1 MIRRL
6 IDFSLDHRLV
16 VVCLWALLVAWGIH
30 SAVRL
35 PIDAVPDIT
44 TIQVQVLT
52 DSPGLAPEEVEQFV
66 TFPVE
71 TAMSGL
77 PRLEE
82 VRSLTKFG
90 LSVVTVVFEEGTDIY
105 WARQQVSERL
115 AEAREEIP
123 GGYGEPGLAPITTG
137 LGEVYHFEVV
147 GTPRC
152 APEGPDTP
160 ECWSLMELRSILDWI
175 VAPPLRAVPGVVE
188 VNAFGG
194 EVKTFQATL
203 DPERLVAHGLGVE
216 EVERAIRSNHMNAGG
231 GYVPFGGEQYVIRGE
246 GLIGSLEDLAKVVVA
261 SEEGTPVYVQDV
273 AELELA
279 PLLRQG
285 AVTRDGNRE
294 AVAGIVL
301 MLLGENSRAVA
312 ERVDARVEEIERT
325 LPAGV
330 TIDTYYDRSDL
341 VRRTLRT
348 VAINLAEGGL
358 LVVVVL
364 LLLIGS
370 LRAGLLVAS
379 VIPLSMLVAFSAMRW
394 AGVSGNLMSLGAID
408 FGLIVDGAVVVVDS
422 VLRTLRARRDE
433 VNVSDLETIRTA
445 VHQVARP
452 VVFGVTIIIL
462 VYVPILTLRGIEGKM
477 FRPMALTVGF
487 ALAASLLCALTLVPA
502 LSTWL
507 LPGAR
512 FKEPFLYRWCRRL
525 YLPVLDRAL
534 AHRKTTFA
542 LAGALFLASLGFAP
556 FLGAEFIPTLD
567 EGAIAMHIQRLPSI
581 SLDRSNQVSRM
592 AERVILEEF
601 PDEVETVIS
610 RTGRPEVALDPMGVE
625 IGDTFVML
633 YPKDRWRF
641 DAKEDLVQ
649 AMHDAL
655 EAQVPGAK
663 FAFTQPIELRFAELI
678 GGVRSD
684 VAIHLYGSDLD
695 LLRDKAEEIAAV
707 VRTVPGA
714 ADVAAEQI
722 QGLPRLRVTIDREA
736 IARYGVSVAEVFRV
750 LEALGGLQVGTVL
763 EDGMRFPIQVRFP
776 ERVRTDPRSL
786 ADLRVAAPPRSPG
799 GEPRMIPLD
808 QLTTV
813 EVTEG
818 PAQINRQRVSRRI
831 AVEANVRGRDLASF
845 VADARAAVEEGVELP
860 TGWSLSWGGQFENL
874 QEASRRLVFLVP
886 VVLLL
891 IFVLL
896 YSAFGSGRLAT
907 LVFLNVPLALSGGL
921 FALAIRGYPFS
932 ISAAV
937 GFIALFGI
945 AVLNGV
951 VLIEHI
957 GAGRRTGLSPLAAA
971 REGAQV
977 RLRAVLMTASTDI
990 IGFLPMALAT
1000 SAGAEVQRPLAT
1012 VVVGGLVTATLLTL
1026 LVLPAVYSRFGVSA
1040 REELPGRRAS
1050 PSEAERSGADPS
1062 GKEALP

>member
-6 IDFSLDHRLV
+6 VDFSLDHRLV
-16 VVCLWALLVAWGIH
+16 VVVLWTLLVALGIH

-35 PIDAVPDIT
+35 PIDAVPDVT
-44 TIQVQVLT
+44 NVQVQVLT

-77 PRLEE
+77 PRIEV

-90 LSVVTVVFEEGTDIY
+90 LSVVTVVFEEGTDVY

-123 GGYGEPGLAPITTG
+123 EGFGEPALAPITTG
-137 LGEVYHFEVV
+137 LGEIYHFEVA
-147 GTPRC
+147 GEPRC
-152 APEGPDTP
+152 PPRGPDTP
-160 ECWSLMELRSILDWI
+160 DCWSLMELRSILDWT
-175 VAPPLRAVPGVVE
+175 VTPQLRAVPGVVE

-194 EVKTFQATL
+194 EVKTYQATL
-203 DPERLVAHGLGVE
+203 DPERLVAHGLGVG
-216 EVERAIRSNHMNAGG
+216 EVVAAIRANHLNAGG
-231 GYVPFGGEQYVIRGE
+231 GYVPFGGEQYIVRGE
-246 GLIGSLEDLAKVVVA
+246 GLIGSLDDLGRVVMA
-261 SEEGTPVYVQDV
+261 NDGGTPVYLRDV

-285 AVTRDGNRE
+285 AVTRDGERE

-312 ERVDARVEEIERT
+312 QRVDERVDEIEKT
-325 LPAGV
+325 LPDGV
-330 TIDTYYDRSDL
+330 SIDAYYDRSDL

-348 VAINLAEGGL
+348 VATNLAEGGL
-358 LVVVVL
+358 LVIVVL

-408 FGLIVDGAVVVVDS
+408 FGLIVDGAVVVVDN
-422 VLRTLRARRDE
+422 VLRTLGERREETAVPALEKVRA
-433 VNVSDLETIRTA
+433 A

-452 VVFGVTIIIL
+452 VVFGVSIIIL
-462 VYVPILTLRGIEGKM
+462 VYVPILALRGIEGKM

-502 LSTWL
+502 LASWL

-512 FKEPFLYRWCRRL
+512 TREPLLYRWCRRI
-525 YLPVLDRAL
+525 YLPVLDAAL
-534 AHRKTTFA
+534 ARRKATFA
-542 LAGALFLASLGFAP
+542 AAAAVFVASLLVAP

-581 SLDRSNQVSRM
+581 SLESSNEVSLM
-592 AERVILEEF
+592 AERVIVEEF
-601 PDEVETVIS
+601 SDEVDTVVS

-633 YPKDRWRF
+633 RSKDSWRYET
-641 DAKEDLVQ
+641 KEELVE
-649 AMHDAL
+649 AMHEEL

-678 GGVRSD
+678 AGVRSD
-684 VAIHLYGSDLD
+684 VAVHLYGSDLD
-695 LLRDKAEEIAAV
+695 LLRSKAEEIAAV
-707 VRTVPGA
+707 LRAVPGA

-722 QGLPRLRVTIDREA
+722 HGLPRLRVIIDREA
-736 IARYGVSVAEVFRV
+736 VARHGLSAAEVFRV
-750 LEALGGLQVGTVL
+750 LEALGGIRVGTVL
-763 EDGMRFPIQVRFP
+763 EGAMRFPIQVRFP
-776 ERVRTDPRSL
+776 ERTRLDPRRL
-786 ADLRVAAPPRSPG
+786 GELRVAAPAADPG
-799 GEPRMIPLD
+799 GPPRMIPLD
-808 QLTTV
+808 QLATI
-813 EVTEG
+813 EVAEG

-845 VADARAAVEEGVELP
+845 VAEAREAVEREVELP
-860 TGWSLSWGGQFENL
+860 AGWSLSWGGQFENL
-874 QEASRRLVFLVP
+874 QEASRRLALLVP
-886 VVLLL
+886 AVLLL

-896 YSAFGSGRLAT
+896 YSAFGSGRLAL

-921 FALAIRGYPFS
+921 FALGLRGEPLS

-951 VLIEHI
+951 VLLQYVGERRR
-957 GAGRRTGLSPLAAA
+957 AGLTAPEAA
-971 REGAQV
+971 REGARV
-977 RLRAVLMTASTDI
+977 RLRAVLMTAATDI

-1012 VVVGGLVTATLLTL
+1012 VVVGGLVTSTLLTL
-1026 LVLPAVYSRFGVSA
+1026 LVLPAAYVRFGTPRA
-1040 REELPGRRAS
+1040 ERRAAAS
-1050 PSEAERSGADPS
+1050 
-1062 GKEALP
+1062 

>member
-1 MIRRL
+1 MLRRL

-16 VVCLWALLVAWGIH
+16 VVTLWGLLVAWGIH
-30 SAVRL
+30 SALRL

-44 TIQVQVLT
+44 TVQVQVLT

-77 PRLEE
+77 PRLDE

-115 AEAREEIP
+115 AEARETIP
-123 GGYGEPGLAPITTG
+123 EGYGEPGLAPITTG
-137 LGEVYHFEVV
+137 LGEIYHFEVA

-152 APEGPDTP
+152 APGAPDS
-160 ECWSLMELRSILDWI
+160 EDCWSLMELRSILDW
-175 VAPPLRAVPGVVE
+175 VVSPQLRAVPGVVE

-216 EVERAIRSNHMNAGG
+216 EVERAIHDNHLNAGG
-231 GYVPFGGEQYVIRGE
+231 GYVPFGGEQYVVRGE
-246 GLIGSLEDLAKVVVA
+246 GLIDSLEDLGQVVVA
-261 SEEGTPVYVQDV
+261 TEGGTPVYLRDL

-285 AVTRDGNRE
+285 AVTRDGERE

-301 MLLGENSRAVA
+301 MLLGENSRSVA
-312 ERVDARVEEIERT
+312 ERVDARVPEIERT
-325 LPAGV
+325 LPEGV

-358 LVVVVL
+358 LVVLVL

-394 AGVSGNLMSLGAID
+394 TGVSGNLMSLGAID
-408 FGLIVDGAVVVVDS
+408 FGLIVDAAVVVVDS
-422 VLRTLRARRDE
+422 VLQTLRGRRDE
-433 VNVSDLETIRTA
+433 THGSDLEKVREA
-445 VHQVARP
+445 VHRVARP
-452 VVFGVTIIIL
+452 VVFGVSIIIL
-462 VYVPILTLRGIEGKM
+462 VYGPILALRGIEGKM
-477 FRPMALTVGF
+477 FRPMALTVSF
-487 ALAASLLCALTLVPA
+487 ALAASLLCALTLVPVLA
-502 LSTWL
+502 TWL

-512 FKEPFLYRWCRRL
+512 FREPLLYRWCRRL
-525 YLPVLDRAL
+525 YRPLLERAL
-534 AHRKTTFA
+534 AHHRRTFA
-542 LAGALFLASLGFAP
+542 AAAGVFVASLAVAP

-567 EGAIAMHIQRLPSI
+567 EGAVAMHIQRLPSI
-581 SLDRSNQVSRM
+581 SLEASNEVSLM
-592 AERVILEEF
+592 AEEVVVEEF
-601 PDEVETVIS
+601 PDEVETIVS

-625 IGDTFVML
+625 IGDTFVIL
-633 YPKDRWRF
+633 RPKDRWRF
-641 DAKEDLVQ
+641 ETKEELVE

-655 EAQVPGAK
+655 EKQVPGAR

-714 ADVAAEQI
+714 ADVAPEQI

-736 IARYGVSVAEVFRV
+736 IGRVGVSAAEVFRV
-750 LEALGGLQVGTVL
+750 LEALGGIRVGTVL
-763 EDGMRFPIQVRFP
+763 EDGMRFPIQIRFP
-776 ERVRTDPRSL
+776 ERVRSDPRTL
-786 ADLRVAAPPRSPG
+786 ADLRIAAPPTTAG
-799 GEPRMIPLD
+799 GAPRMIPLD
-808 QLTTV
+808 QLATI
-813 EVTEG
+813 EVAEG

-845 VADARAAVEEGVELP
+845 VAEARRAVAESVELP
-860 TGWSLSWGGQFENL
+860 AGWHLSWGGQFENL
-874 QEASRRLVFLVP
+874 QEASRRLAFVVP
-886 VVLLL
+886 MVLLV

-921 FALAIRGYPFS
+921 FALGIRGYPFS

-951 VLIEHI
+951 VLLDTI
-957 GAGRRTGLSPLAAA
+957 GQRRRAGLLPLAAA
-971 REGAQV
+971 REGADL

-1026 LVLPAVYSRFGVSA
+1026 VVLPAVYSRFGGPAGSGNP
-1040 REELPGRRAS
+1040 PGPAPHPGS
-1050 PSEAERSGADPS
+1050 S
-1062 GKEALP
+1062 

>member
-77 PRLEE
+77 PRLET

-90 LSVVTVVFEEGTDIY
+90 LSVVTVVFEEGTDVY

-115 AEAREEIP
+115 AEARESIP
-123 GGYGEPGLAPITTG
+123 AGHGEPRLAPITTG
-137 LGEVYHFEVV
+137 LGEIYHFEVA

-160 ECWSLMELRSILDWI
+160 DCWSLMELRSILDWI
-175 VAPPLRAVPGVVE
+175 VAPRIRAIPGVVE

-194 EVKTFQATL
+194 EVKTYQATL
-203 DPERLVAHGLGVE
+203 DPERLVAHGLGVDE
-216 EVERAIRSNHMNAGG
+216 IERAIRANHLNAGG

-246 GLIGSLEDLAKVVVA
+246 GLIDSLDDLGMVVVA
-261 SEEGTPVYVQDV
+261 SEDGTPVYLRDV
-273 AELELA
+273 AQLELA

-285 AVTRDGNRE
+285 AVTRDGERE

-312 ERVDARVEEIERT
+312 ERVDARVGEIEST
-325 LPAGV
+325 LPDGV
-330 TIDTYYDRSDL
+330 TLDTYYDRSDL

-348 VAINLAEGGL
+348 VATNLAEGGL

-408 FGLIVDGAVVVVDS
+408 FGLIVDAAVVVVDS
-422 VLRTLRARRDE
+422 VLRTLRARRG
-433 VNVSDLETIRTA
+433 ETDVAAVEKVRSA

-462 VYVPILTLRGIEGKM
+462 VYVPILALRGVEGKM

-512 FKEPFLYRWCRRL
+512 FREPLLYRACRRL
-525 YLPVLDRAL
+525 YLPLLDRAL
-534 AHRKTTFA
+534 AHRTLTFVT
-542 LAGALFLASLGFAP
+542 AGAVFLASLGVAP

-581 SLDRSNQVSRM
+581 SLERSNRVSM
-592 AERVILEEF
+592 LAERVIVEEF

-633 YPKDRWRF
+633 HPKEHWRF
-641 DAKEDLVQ
+641 DTKEELVE
-649 AMHDAL
+649 AMHDEL
-655 EAQVPGAK
+655 ERQVPGAK

-678 GGVRSD
+678 AGVRSD
-684 VAIHLYGSDLD
+684 VAVHLYGSDLD
-695 LLRDKAEEIAAV
+695 LLRAKAEEIAAV
-707 VRTVPGA
+707 LRTVPGA
-714 ADVAAEQI
+714 ADVTAEQV
-722 QGLPRLRVTIDREA
+722 QGLPRLRVTVDREA
-736 IARYGVSVAEVFRV
+736 VARHGLSAAEVFRV
-750 LEALGGLQVGTVL
+750 LEALGGIRVGTVL
-763 EDGMRFPIQVRFP
+763 EDGMRFPIQLRFP
-776 ERVRTDPRSL
+776 ERLRDDPLTL
-786 ADLRVAAPPRSPG
+786 ADLRVAAPPESPG
-799 GEPRMIPLD
+799 GPPRMIPLE
-808 QLTTV
+808 QLASI
-813 EVTEG
+813 EVAEG

-831 AVEANVRGRDLASF
+831 AVEANVRGRDLGSF
-845 VADARAAVEEGVELP
+845 VADARRAVEERVELP
-860 TGWSLSWGGQFENL
+860 SGWNLSWGGQFENL
-874 QEASRRLVFLVP
+874 QEASRRLAFLVP
-886 VVLLL
+886 MVLLL

-896 YSAFGSGRLAT
+896 YSAFGSGRLAA

-932 ISAAV
+932 ISAAI

-951 VLIEHI
+951 VLLEHI
-957 GAGRRTGLSPLAAA
+957 GERRGAGLTPVEAA

-1026 LVLPAVYSRFGVSA
+1026 LVLPAVYSRFGVSGGPEA
-1040 REELPGRRAS
+1040 PEPLPTGPR
-1050 PSEAERSGADPS
+1050 
-1062 GKEALP
+1062 

>member
-6 IDFSLDHRLV
+6 IDFSLDHRLAV
-16 VVCLWALLVAWGIH
+16 VAFWILLVAVGIH
-30 SAVRL
+30 SALEL

-44 TIQVQVLT
+44 NVQVQVLT

-77 PRLEE
+77 PRIQE

-90 LSVVTVVFEEGTDIY
+90 LSVVTVVFNEGTDIY

-115 AEAREEIP
+115 SEAREGIP
-123 GGYGEPGLAPITTG
+123 DGFGEPSLAPITTG
-137 LGEVYHFEVV
+137 LGEIYHFEVV
-147 GTPRC
+147 GEPRC
-152 APEGPDTP
+152 PRKGADTP
-160 ECWSLMELRSILDWI
+160 ECWSLMELRAVLDWI
-175 VAPPLRAVPGVVE
+175 ITPQLRAVPGVVE

-203 DPERLVAHGLGVE
+203 DPERLVAHGLSVGKVVE
-216 EVERAIRSNHMNAGG
+216 AIRKNNLNAGG
-231 GYVPFGGEQYVIRGE
+231 GYVPFGGEQHVVRGE
-246 GLIGSLEDLAKVVVA
+246 GLLTSLEDLGRVVVA
-261 SEEGTPVYVQDV
+261 TDGATPVYLRDV

-285 AVTRDGNRE
+285 AVTRDGDRE

-312 ERVDARVEEIERT
+312 QRVDERVTEIAKT
-325 LPAGV
+325 LPDGV
-330 TIDTYYDRSDL
+330 SIDTYYDRSDL
-341 VRRTLRT
+341 VLRTIRT
-348 VAINLAEGGL
+348 VAGNLTEGGL

-379 VIPLSMLVAFSAMRW
+379 VIPLSMLVAFSVMRW
-394 AGVSGNLMSLGAID
+394 AGVSGNLMSLGALD
-408 FGLIVDGAVVVVDS
+408 FGLIVDGAVVMVENI
-422 VLRTLRARRDE
+422 LRTLHDRRADTQ
-433 VNVSDLETIRTA
+433 VSALEKVRSA
-445 VHQVARP
+445 AHQVARP
-452 VVFGVTIIIL
+452 VVFGVSIIIL
-462 VYVPILTLRGIEGKM
+462 VYLPILALRGVEGKM
-477 FRPMALTVGF
+477 FRPMALTVVF
-487 ALAASLLCALTLVPA
+487 ALTASLVCALTLIPA
-502 LSTWL
+502 LASWL

-512 FKEPFLYRWCRRL
+512 TREPFLYRWCRKIYRPL
-525 YLPVLDRAL
+525 LDRAL
-534 AHRKTTFA
+534 RHRKVTFA
-542 LAGALFLASLGFAP
+542 CAAGVFVLSLFVTP

-567 EGAIAMHIQRLPSI
+567 EGAVAMHIQRLPSI
-581 SLDRSNQVSRM
+581 SLETSNEVSLM
-592 AERVILEEF
+592 AEKVLMEEF
-601 PDEVETVIS
+601 PQEVETIVS

-633 YPKDRWRF
+633 KPKDQWSF
-641 DAKEDLVQ
+641 ETKEQLVE
-649 AMHDAL
+649 AMQEAL
-655 EAQVPGAK
+655 EKQVPGAK

-678 GGVRSD
+678 AGVRSD
-684 VAIHLYGSDLD
+684 VAVHLYGSDLD

-707 VRTVPGA
+707 LRSVPGA

-722 QGLPRLRVTIDREA
+722 QGLPRLRVRVDREA
-736 IARYGVSVAEVFRV
+736 VARYGLSAAEVFHV
-750 LEALGGLQVGTVL
+750 LEAVGGIQAGTVL
-763 EDGMRFPIQVRFP
+763 EGAMRFPVQVRFP
-776 ERVRTDPRSL
+776 ERVRLDPLRL
-786 ADLRVAAPPRSPG
+786 GELRVAAPPASPG
-799 GEPRMIPLD
+799 GPPRMIPLD
-808 QLTTV
+808 QLATI
-813 EVTEG
+813 EQTEG

-845 VADARAAVEEGVELP
+845 VTDAREAVERDVELP
-860 TGWSLSWGGQFENL
+860 AGWSLTWGGQFENL

-886 VVLLL
+886 MVLAL

-896 YSAFGSGRLAT
+896 YSAFGSGRLAV

-921 FALAIRGYPFS
+921 FALWLRGYPFS

-951 VLIEHI
+951 VLLEYI
-957 GAGRRTGLSPLAAA
+957 GERRRAGLDPTEAA
-971 REGAQV
+971 REGARV

-990 IGFLPMALAT
+990 IGFLPMAVAT

-1026 LVLPAVYSRFGVSA
+1026 LVLPVVYARFGGPVRSQSD
-1040 REELPGRRAS
+1040 RAS
-1050 PSEAERSGADPS
+1050 PDTAVV
-1062 GKEALP
+1062 

>member
-1 MIRRL
+1 MIKRL
-6 IDFSLDHRLV
+6 VDASLDHRLV
-16 VVCLWALLVAWGIH
+16 VVALWALLVAVGVH

-35 PIDAVPDIT
+35 PIDAVPDVT

-71 TAMSGL
+71 TAMSGV
-77 PRLEE
+77 PRVEE
-82 VRSLTKFG
+82 IRSLTKFG
-90 LSVVTVVFEEGTDIY
+90 LSVVTVVFEEGTDVY

-115 AEAREEIP
+115 AEARGAIP
-123 GGYGEPGLAPITTG
+123 EGYGEPALAPITTG
-137 LGEVYHFEVV
+137 LGEIYQFEVA
-147 GTPRC
+147 GEPRC
-152 APEGPDTP
+152 PARGPDTP
-160 ECWSLMELRSILDWI
+160 DCWSLMELRSILDWI
-175 VAPPLRAVPGVVE
+175 VTPQLRTVRGVVE

-194 EVKTFQATL
+194 EVKTYQATL
-203 DPERLVAHGLGVE
+203 DPERLAAYGLGVDE
-216 EVERAIRSNHMNAGG
+216 IVAAVRANNLNAGG
-231 GYVPFGGEQYVIRGE
+231 GYVPFGGEQYVVRGE
-246 GLIGSLEDLAKVVVA
+246 GLIGSLGDLGRVVVA
-261 SEEGTPVYVQDV
+261 SDGGTPVYLRDV
-273 AELELA
+273 ADLELA

-285 AVTRDGNRE
+285 AVTRDGERE

-312 ERVDARVEEIERT
+312 RRVDERVGEIETT
-325 LPAGV
+325 LPDGV
-330 TIDTYYDRSDL
+330 SIDTYYDRSVL

-348 VAINLAEGGL
+348 VATNLAEGGL

-408 FGLIVDGAVVVVDS
+408 FGLIVDGAVVVVDN
-422 VLRTLRARRDE
+422 VLRSLRARRHEGD
-433 VNVSDLETIRTA
+433 VPALETIRAA

-462 VYVPILTLRGIEGKM
+462 VYVPILALRGVEGKM

-487 ALAASLLCALTLVPA
+487 ALAASLLCALTLVPVLA
-502 LSTWL
+502 SWL

-512 FKEPFLYRWCRRL
+512 VKEPFLYRWCRRL

-534 AHRKTTFA
+534 AHRKTTYATAA
-542 LAGALFLASLGFAP
+542 LVFLASLLVAP

-581 SLDRSNQVSRM
+581 SLESSNEVSLM
-592 AERVILEEF
+592 AEAVVMEEF
-601 PDEVETVIS
+601 AQEVETVVS

-625 IGDTFVML
+625 IGDTYIML
-633 YPKDRWRF
+633 KPKSEWRF
-641 DAKEDLVQ
+641 DGKEELVE
-649 AMHDAL
+649 AIHDEL

-684 VAIHLYGSDLD
+684 VAVHLYGSDLD
-695 LLRDKAEEIAAV
+695 LLREKAEEIAAV
-707 VRTVPGA
+707 LRTVPGA
-714 ADVAAEQI
+714 ADVAAEQV

-736 IARYGVSVAEVFRV
+736 VARYGLSAAEVFRV
-750 LEALGGLQVGTVL
+750 LEALGGIQAGTVI
-763 EDGMRFPIQVRFP
+763 EGAMRFPVQVRFP
-776 ERVRTDPRSL
+776 ERVRLDPRRL
-786 ADLRVAAPPRSPG
+786 GELRVAAPPAMLG
-799 GEPRMIPLD
+799 GPARMIPLD
-808 QLTTV
+808 QLTTI
-813 EVTEG
+813 EVAEG
-818 PAQINRQRVSRRI
+818 PAQINRRQVSRRI

-845 VADARAAVEEGVELP
+845 VAEARDAVEEGIELP
-860 TGWSLSWGGQFENL
+860 AGWSLSWGGQFENL
-874 QEASRRLVFLVP
+874 QEASRRLGFLVP
-886 VVLLL
+886 MVLLL

-921 FALAIRGYPFS
+921 FALGLRGYPFS

-951 VLIEHI
+951 VLLEYV
-957 GAGRRTGLSPLAAA
+957 GERRRAGLSPEAAA
-971 REGAQV
+971 RDGARV
-977 RLRAVLMTASTDI
+977 RLRAVLMTASTDV
-990 IGFLPMALAT
+990 IGFLPMALAA

-1012 VVVGGLVTATLLTL
+1012 VVIGGLLTSTVLTL
-1026 LVLPAVYSRFGVSA
+1026 LVLPAVYAGFS
-1040 REELPGRRAS
+1040 ERRGAS
-1050 PSEAERSGADPS
+1050 LSP
-1062 GKEALP
+1062 

>member
-6 IDFSLDHRLV
+6 VDASLDHRLV
-16 VVCLWALLVAWGIH
+16 VVVLWALLVAVGVH
-30 SAVRL
+30 SALRL

-44 TIQVQVLT
+44 TIQVQILT

-90 LSVVTVVFEEGTDIY
+90 LSVVTVVFEEGTDVY

-115 AEAREEIP
+115 AEAREAIP
-123 GGYGEPGLAPITTG
+123 EGYGDPALAPITTG
-137 LGEVYHFEVV
+137 LGEIYQFEVA
-147 GTPRC
+147 GEPRC
-152 APEGPDTP
+152 PRGGPDTP

-175 VAPPLRAVPGVVE
+175 VTPRLRTVPGVVE

-203 DPERLVAHGLGVE
+203 DPERLAAYGLGVA
-216 EVERAIRSNHMNAGG
+216 EVVAAIRANNLTAGG
-231 GYVPFGGEQYVIRGE
+231 GYVPFGGEQYVVRGE
-246 GLIGSLEDLAKVVVA
+246 GLLRSLEDLGRVVVA
-261 SEEGTPVYVQDV
+261 SEDGTPVYLRDL
-273 AELELA
+273 ARLELA

-285 AVTRDGNRE
+285 AVTRDGEGE

-312 ERVDARVEEIERT
+312 RDVDARVAEIETT

-330 TIDTYYDRSDL
+330 SIDTYYDRSVL
-341 VRRTLRT
+341 VHRTLRT
-348 VAINLAEGGL
+348 VATNLAEGGV

-408 FGLIVDGAVVVVDS
+408 FGLIVDGAVVVVDN
-422 VLRTLRARRDE
+422 VLRSLRKRREEGDGP
-433 VNVSDLETIRTA
+433 VLETVRAA

-462 VYVPILTLRGIEGKM
+462 VYVPILALRGVEGKM

-502 LSTWL
+502 LASWL

-512 FKEPFLYRWCRRL
+512 MREPLLSRWCRRL

-534 AHRKTTFA
+534 AHRKVTYATA
-542 LAGALFLASLGFAP
+542 AAVFLASLAVAP

-581 SLDRSNQVSRM
+581 SLEASNEVSLM
-592 AERVILEEF
+592 AERVVMEEF
-601 PDEVETVIS
+601 SQEVETIVS

-625 IGDTFVML
+625 IGDTFMML
-633 YPKDRWRF
+633 HPEDEWRF
-641 DAKEDLVQ
+641 DSKEELVE
-649 AMHDAL
+649 AIHDEL

-695 LLRDKAEEIAAV
+695 VLREKAEEIAAV
-707 VRTVPGA
+707 VAAVPGA

-722 QGLPRLRVTIDREA
+722 QGLPRLRVAIDREA
-736 IARYGVSVAEVFRV
+736 IARYGLSAAEVFRV
-750 LEALGGLQVGTVL
+750 LEAVGGIQVGTVI
-763 EDGMRFPIQVRFP
+763 EGAMRFPVQVRFP
-776 ERVRTDPRSL
+776 ERVRLDPRRL
-786 ADLRVAAPPRSPG
+786 GELRVAAPPARPG
-799 GEPRMIPLD
+799 GPARMIPLD
-808 QLTTV
+808 QLATIET
-813 EVTEG
+813 TEG
-818 PAQINRQRVSRRI
+818 PAQINRRQVSRRI

-845 VADARAAVEEGVELP
+845 VAEARAAVEERVELP
-860 TGWSLSWGGQFENL
+860 AGWSLSWGGQFENL
-874 QEASRRLVFLVP
+874 QEASRRLTFLVP
-886 VVLLL
+886 MVLLL

-921 FALAIRGYPFS
+921 FALGIRGYPFS

-945 AVLNGV
+945 AVLNGL
-951 VLIEHI
+951 VLLEYV
-957 GAGRRTGLSPLAAA
+957 GERRAAGLSAAEAA
-971 REGAQV
+971 REGARV

-1000 SAGAEVQRPLAT
+1000 TAGAEVQRPLAT
-1012 VVVGGLVTATLLTL
+1012 VVVGGLVTSTLLTL
-1026 LVLPAVYSRFGVSA
+1026 LVLPAVYAGFGG
-1040 REELPGRRAS
+1040 GRKGGAA
-1050 PSEAERSGADPS
+1050 EAPA
-1062 GKEALP
+1062 

>member
-1 MIRRL
+1 MIKRL
-6 IDFSLDHRLV
+6 VDASLDHRLV
-16 VVCLWALLVAWGIH
+16 VVALWALLVAVGVH

-35 PIDAVPDIT
+35 PIDAVPDVT

-71 TAMSGL
+71 TAMSGV
-77 PRLEE
+77 PRVEE
-82 VRSLTKFG
+82 IRSLTKFG
-90 LSVVTVVFEEGTDIY
+90 LSVVTVVFEEGTDVY

-115 AEAREEIP
+115 AEAREAIP
-123 GGYGEPGLAPITTG
+123 EGYGEPALAPITTG
-137 LGEVYHFEVV
+137 LGEIYQFEVA
-147 GTPRC
+147 GEPRC
-152 APEGPDTP
+152 PARGPDTP
-160 ECWSLMELRSILDWI
+160 DCWSLMELRSILDWI
-175 VAPPLRAVPGVVE
+175 VTPQLRTVRGVVE

-194 EVKTFQATL
+194 EVKTYQATL
-203 DPERLVAHGLGVE
+203 DPERLAAYGLGVDQI
-216 EVERAIRSNHMNAGG
+216 VAAVRANNLNAGG
-231 GYVPFGGEQYVIRGE
+231 GYVPFGGEQYVVRGE
-246 GLIGSLEDLAKVVVA
+246 GLIGSLGDLGRVVVA
-261 SEEGTPVYVQDV
+261 SDGGTPVYLRDV
-273 AELELA
+273 ADLELA

-285 AVTRDGNRE
+285 AVTRDGERE

-312 ERVDARVEEIERT
+312 RRVDERVGEIETT
-325 LPAGV
+325 LPDGV
-330 TIDTYYDRSDL
+330 SIDTYYDRSVL

-348 VAINLAEGGL
+348 VATNLAEGGL

-408 FGLIVDGAVVVVDS
+408 FGLIVDGAVVVVDN
-422 VLRTLRARRDE
+422 VLRSLRARRHEGD
-433 VNVSDLETIRTA
+433 VPALETVRAA

-462 VYVPILTLRGIEGKM
+462 VYVPILALRGVEGKM

-487 ALAASLLCALTLVPA
+487 ALAASLLCALTLVPVLA
-502 LSTWL
+502 SWL

-512 FKEPFLYRWCRRL
+512 VKEPFLYRWCRRL

-534 AHRKTTFA
+534 AHRKTTYATAA
-542 LAGALFLASLGFAP
+542 LVFLASLLVAP

-581 SLDRSNQVSRM
+581 SLESSNEVSLM
-592 AERVILEEF
+592 AEAVVMEEF
-601 PDEVETVIS
+601 AQEVETVVS

-625 IGDTFVML
+625 IGDTYIML
-633 YPKDRWRF
+633 KPKSEWRF
-641 DAKEDLVQ
+641 DGKEELVE
-649 AMHDAL
+649 AIHDEL

-684 VAIHLYGSDLD
+684 VAVHLYGSDLD
-695 LLRDKAEEIAAV
+695 LLREKAEEIAAV
-707 VRTVPGA
+707 LRTVPGA
-714 ADVAAEQI
+714 ADVAAEQV

-736 IARYGVSVAEVFRV
+736 VARYGLSAAEVFRV
-750 LEALGGLQVGTVL
+750 LEALGGIQAGTVI
-763 EDGMRFPIQVRFP
+763 EGAMRFPVQVRFP
-776 ERVRTDPRSL
+776 ERVRLDPRRL
-786 ADLRVAAPPRSPG
+786 GELRVAAPPAMLG
-799 GEPRMIPLD
+799 GPARMIPLD
-808 QLTTV
+808 QLTTI
-813 EVTEG
+813 EVAEG
-818 PAQINRQRVSRRI
+818 PAQINRRQVSRRI

-845 VADARAAVEEGVELP
+845 VAEARDAVEEGIELP
-860 TGWSLSWGGQFENL
+860 AGWSLSWGGQFENL
-874 QEASRRLVFLVP
+874 QEASRRLGFLVP
-886 VVLLL
+886 MVLLL

-921 FALAIRGYPFS
+921 FALGLRGYPFS

-951 VLIEHI
+951 VLLDYVGE
-957 GAGRRTGLSPLAAA
+957 RRRAGLSPEAAA
-971 REGAQV
+971 RDGARV
-977 RLRAVLMTASTDI
+977 RLRAVLMTASTDV
-990 IGFLPMALAT
+990 IGFLPMALAA

-1012 VVVGGLVTATLLTL
+1012 VVIGGLLTSTLLTL
-1026 LVLPAVYSRFGVSA
+1026 LVLPAVYAGFS
-1040 REELPGRRAS
+1040 ERRGAS
-1050 PSEAERSGADPS
+1050 LSP
-1062 GKEALP
+1062 